1 MAKEL
6 PYFKFEPNQW
16 DSGMIQ
22 LCSLQA
28 KGLFIELCCLYWSR
42 LGDLPYALAL
52 QKLCKGDATMFEELE
67 KNGIYDLDN
76 DNIVINFLDEQ
87 LDEFQKTS
95 KQRSKAARKRWDKI
109 KSNANALQ
117 INSKSNA
124 IREEKG
130 KGEEIRK
137 DKINDIVVFKEEN
150 KIEIWPTFD
159 DFWDDYD
166 KKVGSKEKIKKKWSK
181 LSQSVKEEIME
192 YIPNYK
198 IAQPDKKFRKNPETF
213 LNNNGWEDELII
225 SDEKIK
231 KQVNQFQRQQQNSQG
246 W

>member
-1 MAKEL
+1 M
-6 PYFKFEPNQW
+6 
-16 DSGMIQ
+16 
-22 LCSLQA
+22 
-28 KGLFIELCCLYWSR
+28 
-42 LGDLPYALAL
+42 
-52 QKLCKGDATMFEELE
+52 
-67 KNGIYDLDN
+67 
-76 DNIVINFLDEQ
+76 
-87 LDEFQKTS
+87 DEFQKTS